1 MKKWS
6 ILLAS
11 LIAVEA
17 ISITLYLTRAR
28 QFGFPLDDAWI
39 HQAYARNL
47 GLHGMM
53 AFSPG
58 IPSSGNTSFLWT
70 LLLALGYFLKVPFF
84 LWTMLLGGIF
94 AVAAAFVAA
103 LLNHNYFGNFRN
115 SVIVAI
121 ICIFEWHLAW
131 AAVSGMEIGLFTCLT
146 LLFFLLASRNVSPWI
161 LGALTALIVL
171 ARPEGILLAV
181 IYAFKLLLTQPRE
194 IKRILL
200 QGASFASMF
209 LIVISPWIA
218 FNFIY
223 AHHPFPNTITAK
235 FMHYGYPW
243 SPLRSLG
250 YLWNVFLFFLDGSL
264 LLLFPGACF
273 KLFNSVQKKDT
284 FQPQPLLWS
293 LTLIGIY
300 AVTLPFIYDEG
311 RYLMPLIPLV
321 IVYGVEGISQ
331 FLEIVLRTSFMRSTA
346 WMLLFISVFAL
357 WIMGSARY
365 STRIKFY
372 ELIHMQV
379 AQWINDNTSSDTVI
393 ATHDI
398 GIIGY
403 FTNRQIVDLAGLVT
417 PEIVPIMDDPQKI
430 AEYLR
435 SRHASYLIVYSSS
448 HREVIR
454 LLNARQ
460 VFSPNPELMR
470 AEGVGT
476 FDVYQIGK

>member
-6 ILLAS
+6 VLLAS
-11 LIAVEA
+11 LIALEA
-17 ISITLYLTRAR
+17 ISIMFYLARAG
-28 QFGFPLDDAWI
+28 QFGFPLDDAWT

-58 IPSSGNTSFLWT
+58 IPSPGSTSFLWT
-70 LLLALGYFLKVPFF
+70 LLLAIGYFLKAPFF
-84 LWTMLLGGIF
+84 LWTMFWGGIF
-94 AVAAAFVAA
+94 AVATAFVAA

-131 AAVSGMEIGLFTCLT
+131 AAVSGMEIGFFTCLT
-146 LLFFLLASRNVSPWI
+146 LLFFLLLPHNVSPLV
-161 LGALTALIVL
+161 LGTLTGLIVL
-171 ARPEGILLAV
+171 VRPEGVLLAV
-181 IYAFKLLLTQPRE
+181 IYGFKLLFTQPRE
-194 IKRILL
+194 IKRTLF
-200 QGASFASMF
+200 QGALFASMF
-209 LIVISPWIA
+209 LIIISPWIA
-218 FNFIY
+218 FNFTY
-223 AHHPFPNTITAK
+223 AHHPFPNTVTAK

-250 YLWNVFLFFLDGSL
+250 YLWNVFLFFLNGSL

-273 KLFNSVQKKDT
+273 KLYNSIRKKDKLHH
-284 FQPQPLLWS
+284 QPLFWFII
-293 LTLIGIY
+293 LIGIY

-321 IVYGVEGISQ
+321 IVYGVEGIGQ
-331 FLEIVLRTSFMRSTA
+331 FLEIALRTSFMRLTA
-346 WMLLFISVFAL
+346 WILLFVSVLAL
-357 WIMGSARY
+357 WIIGSAQY
-365 STRIKFY
+365 SNRIQFY
-372 ELIHMQV
+372 KLVHMQV
-379 AQWINDNTSSDTVI
+379 AQWINDHAPQDAVI

-403 FTNRQIVDLAGLVT
+403 FSNRQIVDLAGLVT
-417 PEIVPIMDDPQKI
+417 PEMVPIMNDPQKT

-435 SRHASYLIVYSSS
+435 SKHASYLIVYSGYY
-448 HREVIR
+448 HKLIN
-454 LLNARQ
+454 LLNTRL
-460 VFSPNPELMR
+460 VLSPNPELMM